1 MKKKDYFVRSCIYN
15 QVCVVGKK
23 VTVYQ
28 IVDRLQEME
37 KRLTE
42 LAEQLNSRETES
54 TSDEII
60 ELRKSLL
67 SAKVTK
73 PAPFPVLIRQIKGE
87 MPIGENNQRNDG
99 ERLGQPQHKSI

>member
-1 MKKKDYFVRSCIYN
+1 
-15 QVCVVGKK
+15 VVGKK

-60 ELRKSLL
+60 ELRKSYEDMLKAIL
-67 SAKVTK
+67 WMLDGAKY
-73 PAPFPVLIRQIKGE
+73 LWQ
-87 MPIGENNQRNDG
+87 GENTDSGGKPLR
-99 ERLGQPQHKSI
+99 P